1 MSRREVGEAV
11 LPLIR
16 GIGEGVYH
24 FISLS
29 SPSPSCRYCFWVV
42 SASRCAAST
51 SFLCSLGISSMKSSS
66 VVRRSL
72 AELSCVAKYDLR
84 SAVS

>member
-1 MSRREVGEAV
+1 MAGPGIPCCCGKRVFLLLGGMCMSRREVGEAV
-11 LPLIR
+11 LPLI
-16 GIGEGVYH
+16 
-24 FISLS
+24 
-29 SPSPSCRYCFWVV
+29 P
-42 SASRCAAST
+42 ST